1 MAEEAFDKLLV
12 ASGFEP
18 TAQSGPAQAHHLVA
32 DELARWTPIMRATN
46 FKME

>member
-1 MAEEAFDKLLV
+1 MADADVQSILV

-18 TAQSGPAQAHHLVA
+18 ILDSGPDATRQFISE
-32 DELARWTPIMRATN
+32 ELARWTPIMKATG